1 MIRIYLSYFGNLP
14 FAWMA
19 GENEK
24 KENGKKEKGEK
35 RIKRKV
41 YFLFYCLDEE
51 KIERERERER
61 IFLFFFLLLSWREK

>member
-1 MIRIYLSYFGNLP
+1 
-14 FAWMA
+14 MA

-61 IFLFFFLLLSWREK
+61 ERENFLIFLSLA